1 MDALT
6 RQGPGISEDSR
17 EKILHTKGRADVRY
31 DAVVVGAG
39 FAGLYSLHAL
49 RQLGMAVRAFE
60 AGDDVGG
67 TWYWNGYPGARCDVE
82 SVDYSYSFSEALQ
95 QEWTWTERFASRE
108 EILAY
113 LRFVA
118 DRLDLRRDISLGTR
132 VIAAEYDEAA
142 NSWNVRTSRGERISA
157 RFCIM
162 ATGCLSAATVPQ
174 FEGLAEFQGHWLHTG
189 NWPKEVVDLTGRRVG
204 VIGTG
209 SSGIQVIPSIADKV
223 EHLYVFQRTP
233 SFSVPARNA
242 LLDPAF
248 MQKTKASYGVR
259 RMRNRQSAAGYVYDP
274 NFESALEVPDDRRR
288 QEFELRWEKGG
299 ACFLVAYKDLLL
311 SHEANE
317 AAADFVR
324 EKIRRIVRDPHVAE
338 ALIPRDYPIGARRLC
353 LDSGYYDTFNRANVT
368 LVDLLEQ
375 PIERIVPEGVRTKSA
390 TYPLDVL
397 IFATGY
403 DAMTGPLLAIDIRGR
418 ARMSLRKKWAVGPRT
433 YLGLSVAGFP
443 NLFVVAGPGSPSVLS
458 NVVVSIEQHVEWIAA
473 CLRHMRERSL
483 TMVEAEPA
491 SESAW
496 VEHVNALADRT
507 LYPLARSW
515 YSGDNIAGKPRVF
528 MPYVGGVKRYR
539 EHYEQVAAEGYQGFV
554 LS

>member
-1 MDALT
+1 MIEA
-6 RQGPGISEDSR
+6 QASR
-17 EKILHTKGRADVRY
+17 LHMESGADVHY

-39 FAGLYSLHAL
+39 FAGLYTLHAL
-49 RQLGMAVRAFE
+49 RQLGLSVHVFE

-82 SVDYSYSFSEALQ
+82 SVDYSYSFSEKLQ
-95 QEWTWTERFASRE
+95 QEWTWTERFASQP

-118 DRLDLRRDISLGTR
+118 DRLDLRRDISLSTR
-132 VIAAEYDEAA
+132 VTAAEYDEAA
-142 NSWNVRTSRGERISA
+142 NSWNVRTSCGERIAA

-162 ATGCLSAATVPQ
+162 ATGCLSAATVPHIQ
-174 FEGLAEFQGHWLHTG
+174 GLAEFEGRWLHTG
-189 NWPKEVVDLTGRRVG
+189 NWPKEAVNLSGRRVG

-209 SSGIQVIPSIADKV
+209 SSGIQVIPSIADTV
-223 EHLYVFQRTP
+223 EQLYVFQRTP

-242 LLDPAF
+242 PLDPAF
-248 MQKTKASYGVR
+248 MQKTKEGYAER

-288 QEFELRWEKGG
+288 HEFEVRWKKGG
-299 ACFLVAYKDLLL
+299 ACFLVAYKDLLV

-324 EKIRRIVRDPHVAE
+324 EKIRRIVRDPRVAE
-338 ALIPRDYPIGARRLC
+338 ALIPRGYPIGARRLC
-353 LDSGYYDTFNRANVT
+353 LDRGYYDTFNCANVT
-368 LVDLLEQ
+368 LVNLLEQ
-375 PIERIVPEGVRTKSA
+375 PIERIVPEGVRTKGA

-397 IFATGY
+397 IFATGF
-403 DAMTGPLLAIDIRGR
+403 DAMTGTLLAIDIRGR
-418 ARMSLRKKWAVGPRT
+418 AGMPLREKWAAGPRT

-483 TMVEAEPA
+483 TMVEAEPE

-528 MPYVGGVKRYR
+528 MPYVGGVKKYR
-539 EHYEQVAAEGYQGFV
+539 EHCEQVAAQGYQGFV
-554 LS
+554 LG

>member
-1 MDALT
+1 
-6 RQGPGISEDSR
+6 
-17 EKILHTKGRADVRY
+17 
-31 DAVVVGAG
+31 
-39 FAGLYSLHAL
+39 
-49 RQLGMAVRAFE
+49 
-60 AGDDVGG
+60 
-67 TWYWNGYPGARCDVE
+67 
-82 SVDYSYSFSEALQ
+82 
-95 QEWTWTERFASRE
+95 
-108 EILAY
+108 
-113 LRFVA
+113 
-118 DRLDLRRDISLGTR
+118 LDLRRDLSFGTR
-132 VIAAEYDEAA
+132 VTAAEYDEAA
-142 NSWNVRTSRGERISA
+142 NRWSVRTSRGERVSA

-162 ATGCLSAATVPQ
+162 ATGCLSAAAVPDI
-174 FEGLAEFQGHWLHTG
+174 EGLAGFEGRWLHTG
-189 NWPKEVVDLTGRRVG
+189 NWPKEAVDLAGRSVG

-209 SSGIQVIPSIADKV
+209 SSGIQVIPSIADRV

-242 LLDPAF
+242 PLDPAF
-248 MQKTKASYGVR
+248 VEKTKASYAAR

-288 QEFELRWEKGG
+288 QEFELRWQKGG
-299 ACFLVAYKDLLL
+299 ACFLVAYKDLLV

-324 EKIRRIVRDPHVAE
+324 EKIRRIVRDPRVAE
-338 ALIPRDYPIGARRLC
+338 ALIPRCNPIGARRLC
-353 LDSGYYDTFNRANVT
+353 LDSGYYETFNRPNVT

-375 PIERIVPEGVRTKSA
+375 PIERIVPEGVRTKGA

-397 IFATGY
+397 IFATGF
-403 DAMTGPLLAIDIRGR
+403 DAMTGALLAIDIRGR
-418 ARMSLRKKWAVGPRT
+418 AGVSLRERWSAGPRT

-458 NVVVSIEQHVEWIAA
+458 NVVVSVEQHVEWIAT

-515 YSGDNIAGKPRVF
+515 YSGDNIPGKPRVF
-528 MPYVGGVKRYR
+528 MPYVGGVRRYR
-539 EHYEQVAAEGYQGFV
+539 EHCEQVAAQGYRGFV
-554 LS
+554 FG

>member
-1 MDALT
+1 MIET
-6 RQGPGISEDSR
+6 RASR
-17 EKILHTKGRADVRY
+17 LHTESGADVYY

-39 FAGLYSLHAL
+39 FAGLYTLHAL
-49 RQLGMAVRAFE
+49 RQLGLSARAFE

-82 SVDYSYSFSEALQ
+82 SVDYSYSFSEGLQ

-132 VIAAEYDEAA
+132 VTAAEYDEAA
-142 NSWNVRTSRGERISA
+142 NSWNVRTNRGGRIFA

-162 ATGCLSAATVPQ
+162 ATGCLSATTVPQ
-174 FEGLAEFQGHWLHTG
+174 IEGLAEFEGHWLHTG
-189 NWPKEVVDLTGRRVG
+189 NWPKDVVDLTGRRVG

-242 LLDPAF
+242 PLDPAF
-248 MQKTKASYGVR
+248 VQKTKTSYAER
-259 RMRNRQSAAGYVYDP
+259 RVRNRQSAAGYVYDP
-274 NFESALEVPDDRRR
+274 NFESALDVPDDRRR
-288 QEFELRWEKGG
+288 QEFEFRWEKGG

-311 SHEANE
+311 SQEANE

-324 EKIRRIVRDPHVAE
+324 EKIRRIVRDPRVAE
-338 ALIPRDYPIGARRLC
+338 ALIPQGYPIGARRLC
-353 LDSGYYDTFNRANVT
+353 LDSGYYDIFNRANVT
-368 LVDLLEQ
+368 LVNLLEH
-375 PIERIVPEGVRTKSA
+375 PIERIVPEGVRTKGA

-397 IFATGY
+397 IFATGF

-418 ARMSLRKKWAVGPRT
+418 AGMSLREKWAAGPRT

-483 TMVEAEPA
+483 TMVEAEPE

-496 VEHVNALADRT
+496 VDHVNALAGRT

-528 MPYVGGVKRYR
+528 MPYVGGVKKYR
-539 EHYEQVAAEGYQGFV
+539 EHCEQVAAQGYQGFV
-554 LS
+554 LG

>member
-1 MDALT
+1 MEFHVIEA
-6 RQGPGISEDSR
+6 QASR
-17 EKILHTKGRADVRY
+17 LNTESGADVHY

-39 FAGLYSLHAL
+39 FAGLYTLHAL
-49 RQLGMAVRAFE
+49 RQVGLSVHAFE

-82 SVDYSYSFSEALQ
+82 SVDYSYSFSDALQ

-132 VIAAEYDEAA
+132 VAAAQYDEAA

-162 ATGCLSAATVPQ
+162 ATGCLSAATVPHIEGHEE
-174 FEGLAEFQGHWLHTG
+174 FEGHWLHTG

-242 LLDPAF
+242 PLDPAF
-248 MQKTKASYGVR
+248 VQKTKTSYAER

-288 QEFELRWEKGG
+288 QEFEFRWQKGG

-311 SHEANE
+311 SHDANG

-324 EKIRRIVRDPHVAE
+324 EKIRRIVRDQRVAE
-338 ALIPRDYPIGARRLC
+338 ALIPRGYPIGARRLC
-353 LDSGYYDTFNRANVT
+353 LDTGYYDTFNRANVT

-375 PIERIVPEGVRTKSA
+375 PIDRIVPEGVRTTRA

-397 IFATGY
+397 VFATGF

-418 ARMSLRKKWAVGPRT
+418 AGMSLRKKWAAGPRT
-433 YLGLSVAGFP
+433 YLGLCVAGFP

-473 CLRHMRERSL
+473 CLRHMQEGSL
-483 TMVEAEPA
+483 TMVEAKPEN
-491 SESAW
+491 ESAW

-528 MPYVGGVKRYR
+528 MPYVGGVKKYR
-539 EHYEQVAAEGYQGFV
+539 EHCEQVAAQGYQGFV
-554 LS
+554 LG

>member
-1 MDALT
+1 MVGEAVEE
-6 RQGPGISEDSR
+6 RESEFHVIEAQASR
-17 EKILHTKGRADVRY
+17 LNTESGADVHY

-39 FAGLYSLHAL
+39 FAGLYTLHAL
-49 RQLGMAVRAFE
+49 RQVGLSVHAFE

-82 SVDYSYSFSEALQ
+82 SVDYSYSFSDALQ

-132 VIAAEYDEAA
+132 VAAADYDEAA

-162 ATGCLSAATVPQ
+162 ATGCLSAATVPRIEGHEE
-174 FEGLAEFQGHWLHTG
+174 FEGHWLHTG

-242 LLDPAF
+242 PLDPVF
-248 MQKTKASYGVR
+248 VQKTKTSYAER
-259 RMRNRQSAAGYVYDP
+259 RTRNRQSAAGYVYDP

-288 QEFELRWEKGG
+288 QEFEFRWQKGG

-311 SHEANE
+311 SHDANG

-324 EKIRRIVRDPHVAE
+324 EKIRRIVRDQHVAE
-338 ALIPRDYPIGARRLC
+338 ALIPRGYPIGARRLC

-375 PIERIVPEGVRTKSA
+375 PIDRIVPEGVRTTRADLSA
-390 TYPLDVL
+390 GRPCLCHGLRCHDRAVARHRHPRTRGHVAAEEVGSGSANLPRPVRGWFSQLVRGRRTRKPFGIEQRGGLDRAACGVDRGVPAPHAGA
-397 IFATGY
+397 FVDDGRSQGGERER
-403 DAMTGPLLAIDIRGR
+403 MGR
-418 ARMSLRKKWAVGPRT
+418 ARQRARRSHT
-433 YLGLSVAGFP
+433 LSARP
-443 NLFVVAGPGSPSVLS
+443 
-458 NVVVSIEQHVEWIAA
+458 VVVLGGQHCGQATRLHA
-473 CLRHMRERSL
+473 LRWRREK
-483 TMVEAEPA
+483 VP
-491 SESAW
+491 
-496 VEHVNALADRT
+496 
-507 LYPLARSW
+507 
-515 YSGDNIAGKPRVF
+515 
-528 MPYVGGVKRYR
+528 
-539 EHYEQVAAEGYQGFV
+539 
-554 LS
+554 

>member
-1 MDALT
+1 MEFHVIEA
-6 RQGPGISEDSR
+6 QASR
-17 EKILHTKGRADVRY
+17 LNTESGADVHY

-39 FAGLYSLHAL
+39 FAGLYTLHAL
-49 RQLGMAVRAFE
+49 RQVGLSVHAFE

-82 SVDYSYSFSEALQ
+82 SVDYSYSFSDALQ

-132 VIAAEYDEAA
+132 VAAAQYDEAA

-162 ATGCLSAATVPQ
+162 ATGCLSAATVPRI
-174 FEGLAEFQGHWLHTG
+174 EGLAEFEGHWLHTG

-242 LLDPAF
+242 PLDPVF
-248 MQKTKASYGVR
+248 VQKTKTSYAER
-259 RMRNRQSAAGYVYDP
+259 RTRNRQSAAGYVYDP

-288 QEFELRWEKGG
+288 QEFEFRWQKGG

-311 SHEANE
+311 SHDANE

-324 EKIRRIVRDPHVAE
+324 EKIRRIVRDQRVAE
-338 ALIPRDYPIGARRLC
+338 ALIPRGYPIGARRLC
-353 LDSGYYDTFNRANVT
+353 LDTGYYDTFNRANVT

-375 PIERIVPEGVRTKSA
+375 PIDRIVPEGVRTTRA

-397 IFATGY
+397 VFATGF

-418 ARMSLRKKWAVGPRT
+418 AGMSLRKKWAAGPRT
-433 YLGLSVAGFP
+433 YLGLCVAGFP

-473 CLRHMRERSL
+473 CLRHMQERSL
-483 TMVEAEPA
+483 TMVEAKPEN
-491 SESAW
+491 ESAW

-515 YSGDNIAGKPRVF
+515 YSGDNIVGKPRVF
-528 MPYVGGVKRYR
+528 MPYVGGVKKYR
-539 EHYEQVAAEGYQGFV
+539 EHCEQVAAQGYQGFM
-554 LS
+554 LG